1 MKKIIYLFIVCFVI
15 LAIHCCG
22 YNNINNSSCNDK
34 QEFFNNL
41 TKSCVVDSSTGH
53 EYILYEHGNIH
64 SRYYSFSV
72 EHSVS
77 CKKCLDI
84 FD

>member
-15 LAIHCCG
+15 LVINCCG
-22 YNNINNSSCNDK
+22 YNNINNSCNDR

-41 TKSCVVDSSTGH
+41 TKSHVVDSSTGH

-72 EHSVS
+72 EHSIE